1 MRNLNLLGMQ
11 KNWKIK
17 EKGNLKTIGHLMQ
30 VLNVS
35 EPVAT
40 ILTQRNINSY
50 AEAKEFFRPSLKNL
64 HDPFLMKNMGIAVS
78 RILQSIYDK
87 EKIMIYGDYD
97 VDGTSAVALVYDFLS
112 QYTTE
117 IDFYIPDR
125 YTEGYG
131 VSYQGIDFAVENNYK
146 LIITLDCGIKAVKE
160 IKYGKEKGIDFIIC
174 DHHQPDNILPPAV
187 AILNPKQKYCNYPYK
202 ELSGCGIGFKLIQAI
217 AKTKR
222 ISSGEL
228 EKYLDLTTLSIAS
241 DIVPIT
247 GENRILAYHGLNIIN
262 NNPCSGIEAI
272 LKTANI
278 KRRPDSLIQVNYN
291 FTKYLTISDLV
302 FSVGPRVNA
311 SGRVDNAK
319 NSVQLLISKSFK
331 EADKIAEKINIFN
344 SERRSLDKQAFEE
357 ALQMI
362 NSSKELQNKK
372 TTVLFSPNWHKGII
386 GIVASRL
393 IEYHYKPTVI
403 FTQSD
408 GILTASARS
417 IKDFDLYSAIE
428 ECSDLLLHFGG
439 HKYAAGFSLLP
450 EKLKDFEEKFEKIAS
465 QTLTDAILTPKIEI
479 DYEIDFKQITQ
490 SFIKVLKQFAPYGP
504 DNMSPV
510 FLTKN
515 VYDTGFSRTV
525 GENHLKLNITQP
537 EFRGAGFDA
546 VAFGFGHLFDKIHSQ
561 NRPFSICYT
570 IEENEWN
577 NKITTQLNI
586 KDIRIED

>member
-1 MRNLNLLGMQ
+1 MQ

-112 QYTTE
+112 QHTTE

-125 YTEGYG
+125 HTEGYG